1 MMPILRGGSMKVQQA
16 QDEKYPDARRK
27 YPDAK
32 GGWMVFPECEYTFY
46 GYAAV
51 IDSDFGQFGGKP
63 FGNDGS
69 TVSAEAS
76 FYGIS
81 NRMVMSE
88 WDDCWTLETDAHF
101 LKSLEKSTEGSFRG

>member
-1 MMPILRGGSMKVQQA
+1 MDVKTIKKKLSALHEATGP
-16 QDEKYPDARRK
+16 RRK

-51 IDSDFGQFGGKP
+51 IDSDSGQFGGKP

-101 LKSLEKSTEGSFRG
+101 LKSLEKSMEGSLRG

>member
-1 MMPILRGGSMKVQQA
+1 
-16 QDEKYPDARRK
+16 
-27 YPDAK
+27 
-32 GGWMVFPECEYTFY
+32 MVFPECEYTFY

-51 IDSDFGQFGGKP
+51 IDSDSGQFGGKP

-81 NRMVMSE
+81 NRMLMSE

-101 LKSLEKSTEGSFRG
+101 LKSLEKSMEGSLRG